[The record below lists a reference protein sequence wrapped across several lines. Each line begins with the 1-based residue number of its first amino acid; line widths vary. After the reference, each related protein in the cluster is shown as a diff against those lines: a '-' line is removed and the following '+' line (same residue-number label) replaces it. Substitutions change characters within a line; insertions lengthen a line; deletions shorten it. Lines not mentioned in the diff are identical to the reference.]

1 MKKINFFIIFTFILF
16 SFSIIGVKAD
26 SCDDKTYQ
34 CIECSYDNGNFT
46 YVVYSDGAGNA
57 KIDEDNSKKYVS
69 NTFTINDKVKGAD
82 FINED
87 GTGLACPF
95 VRRLRDD
102 SKAADAQDDVPYV
115 LTASQIKPESKFG
128 QVVKIFEPVSTGP
141 TSKPFV
147 DEVSEDVKA
156 TKTCLFVDTN
166 HKDNDGESL
175 KIRITNHG
183 SDFSFDEVPR
193 GFRVNIPR
201 GESFSKLQAEFEKD
215 CSEMEVYFLVVDDDD
230 TGEKIVEV
238 VLEEIA
244 DSKKTVSMDNISDP
258 DTIDKK
264 SQFGQKDTFTPA
276 ELCDNGN
283 CDISID
289 SFCDTA
295 PVKRTFRFIG
305 MTFVIFK
312 ILIPLILVGIGVVN
326 LVQVIIAGK
335 DEDMKKRMQGLFKR
349 IVIGIVIFLLPGII
363 DFLFD
368 TLNGILGGQDSSI
381 SACEDCLLDLKNCE

>member
-16 SFSIIGVKAD
+16 SFSIIDVKAN

-34 CIECSYDNGNFT
+34 CIECSYDSGNFT

-57 KIDEDNSKKYVS
+57 KIDEDNSKKYES

-102 SKAADAQDDVPYV
+102 SKAADSQDDVPYV
-115 LTASQIKPESKFG
+115 LTASQAKPESKFG

-156 TKTCLFVDTN
+156 TKTCLFVDAS
-166 HKDNDGESL
+166 HKNNDGESL
-175 KIRITNHG
+175 KIRISNNG
-183 SDFSFDEVPR
+183 SDFSFEEVPR
-193 GFRVNIPR
+193 GFKVNIPR
-201 GESFSKLQAEFEKD
+201 GESFAKLQEEFKKD
-215 CSEMEVYFLVVDDDD
+215 CSEMEIYFLVIDDDD

-244 DSKKTVSMDNISDP
+244 DSKKVVSMNNISDP
-258 DTIDKK
+258 DTIEKK
-264 SQFGQKDTFTPA
+264 SQSGQKDTFTPA
-276 ELCDNGN
+276 ELCDNGE
-283 CDISID
+283 CDISMD
-289 SFCDTA
+289 SFCDEA
-295 PVKRTFRFIG
+295 PVKQTFRFIG
-305 MTFVIFK
+305 MSIVLLK
-312 ILIPLILVGIGVVN
+312 ILVPIILIGMGIVS
-326 LVQVIIAGK
+326 LVQVILSGK
-335 DEDMKKRMQGLFKR
+335 EDEMKKRLVGIVKR
-349 IVIGIVIFLLPGII
+349 VLIGIVIFLLPGII

-368 TLNGILGGQDSSI
+368 TVSGVIGGERDSNT
-381 SACEDCLLDLKNCE
+381 CESCLLDLEHCD